1 MIRRQARIGVN
12 DQLAAVIPRQQAQRA
27 LQHVADVV
35 GESGVDDLAEAA
47 LREVAVLRGGRGGGG
62 GRGTPRSG
70 ADTGG
75 EGGEGEPAGEGQGDD
90 WHRGGRGGQGTPR

>member
-35 GESGVDDLAEAA
+35 GQCGVDDLAEAT
-47 LREVAVLRGGRGGGG
+47 LREVTVLGWGGGWG
-62 GRGTPRSG
+62 QGYLKVRVRGE
-70 ADTGG
+70 TGTG
-75 EGGEGEPAGEGQGDD
+75 EGG
-90 WHRGGRGGQGTPR
+90 RGQGTPR